1 MLKIILLIKKK
12 FFFWSLTQ
20 QELSHFHFIG
30 SKDLKVEHEHVRS
43 AIVKSASRFDVQY
56 PSQCKAE

>member
-1 MLKIILLIKKK
+1 MK
-12 FFFWSLTQ
+12 

-43 AIVKSASRFDVQY
+43 AIIKSASITDVQY
-56 PSQCKAE
+56 PSECKAR